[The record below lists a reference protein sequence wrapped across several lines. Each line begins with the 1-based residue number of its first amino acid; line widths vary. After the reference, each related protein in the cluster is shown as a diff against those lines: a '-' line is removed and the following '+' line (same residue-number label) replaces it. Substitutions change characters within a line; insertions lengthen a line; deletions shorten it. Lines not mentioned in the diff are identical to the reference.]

1 MAANSNETSARTLKM
16 SKPAARLK
24 KTTSPRDPASWPEQV
39 VQAIRR
45 AEAFYSKGMY
55 EKAEAYYLHALA
67 GAEQAFGPD
76 HLKVAM
82 VLNNLGVI
90 YKCLARFAEARRV
103 YERSLAIME
112 PVLGPEDCDV
122 AVLYHNL
129 GGLEHASG
137 NYARGEPFARKSV
150 EMSGRS
156 LERYR
161 WAKRCN
167 WAWTNGINLS
177 KAFSSPSLLQAI
189 SNLVGSCSWNGT
201 KNSQNLP

>member
-1 MAANSNETSARTLKM
+1 MLAANSNETSAQTLKM

-24 KTTSPRDPASWPEQV
+24 ETTSPRDAASWPEQV

-112 PVLGPEDCDV
+112 PVLGPDHCALQSCTTISADWSMRRETTPGGRRLRGSRWKCP
-122 AVLYHNL
+122 AASWKGTAGPNGAIGL
-129 GGLEHASG
+129 GPMEST
-137 NYARGEPFARKSV
+137 YPK
-150 EMSGRS
+150 
-156 LERYR
+156 
-161 WAKRCN
+161 
-167 WAWTNGINLS
+167 
-177 KAFSSPSLLQAI
+177 PSHRLHY
-189 SNLVGSCSWNGT
+189 SRR
-201 KNSQNLP
+201 

>member
-1 MAANSNETSARTLKM
+1 MLAANSNETSAQTLKM

-24 KTTSPRDPASWPEQV
+24 ETTSPRDAASWPEQV

-55 EKAEAYYLHALA
+55 EKAEVYYLHALA

-103 YERSLAIME
+103 YERSLAIKE

-137 NYARGEPFARKSV
+137 NYARGRRLRGS
-150 EMSGRS
+150 
-156 LERYR
+156 R
-161 WAKRCN
+161 WKCPA
-167 WAWTNGINLS
+167 A
-177 KAFSSPSLLQAI
+177 
-189 SNLVGSCSWNGT
+189 SWKGT
-201 KNSQNLP
+201 A

>member
-1 MAANSNETSARTLKM
+1 M
-16 SKPAARLK
+16 
-24 KTTSPRDPASWPEQV
+24 

-55 EKAEAYYLHALA
+55 EKAEVYYLHALV

-137 NYARGEPFARKSV
+137 NYARGETFARKSV
-150 EMSGRS
+150 EMSGRF

-189 SNLVGSCSWNGT
+189 SNL
-201 KNSQNLP
+201 